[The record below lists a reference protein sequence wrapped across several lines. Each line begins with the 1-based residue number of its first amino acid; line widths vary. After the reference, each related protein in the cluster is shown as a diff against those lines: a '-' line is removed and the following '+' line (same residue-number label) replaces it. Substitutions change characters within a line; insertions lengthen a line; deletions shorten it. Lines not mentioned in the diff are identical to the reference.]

1 MLRIV
6 DSDIQRLLH
15 IIMKMMVRTLG
26 EDEDNEDDNF
36 DYDNDEN
43 TWDI

>member
-1 MLRIV
+1 
-6 DSDIQRLLH
+6 
-15 IIMKMMVRTLG
+15 MKMMVRTLG